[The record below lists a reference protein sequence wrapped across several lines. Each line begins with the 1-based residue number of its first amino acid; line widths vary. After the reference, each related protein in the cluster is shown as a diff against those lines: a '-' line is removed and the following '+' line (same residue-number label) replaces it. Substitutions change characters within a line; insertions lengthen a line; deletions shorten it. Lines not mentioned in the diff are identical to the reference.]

1 MLTKV
6 NNISADQLNELKRGN
21 AKIFE
26 AIFNR
31 YWERL
36 FAAAYKRLH
45 NEQQAQDIVQDVLT
59 QLWDHRSSLNL
70 QPEYLEYYL
79 LKAVKNRI
87 INYFNSEKVKASF
100 FNEQL
105 NRFEQLSQADID
117 PPVYQ
122 QLEEFL
128 HTQIEALPITM
139 RSVYQLKD
147 KEYTVQEIA
156 CNLNLAEQTVRN
168 NITEAQHR
176 LRKAIRAKYRTE
188 YSLIIPLFLMLT
200 QP

>member
-1 MLTKV
+1 V
-6 NNISADQLNELKRGN
+6 NDISADQLGELRRGN
-21 AKIFE
+21 GKIFE

-36 FAAAYKRLH
+36 FAAAYQRLQDEH
-45 NEQQAQDIVQDVLT
+45 QAQDIVQDVLI

-70 QPEYLEYYL
+70 QTEYLEYYL
-79 LKAVKNRI
+79 LKSVKNKV
-87 INYFNSEKVKASF
+87 INYYHSEKVKERMLQ
-100 FNEQL
+100 EQL
-105 NRFEQLSQADID
+105 NRFEELSQNDISL
-117 PPVYQ
+117 PVYQ

-200 QP
+200 